1 MKLDSIAKI
10 VQGIHDLVM
19 TVLKIFKVDGKLPA
33 YDFDKEEIDTLKG
46 NLQDIYDGVKEL
58 GE

>member
-19 TVLKIFKVDGKLPA
+19 TVLKIFKVDSKLPA
-33 YDFDKEEIDTLKG
+33 YDFDTEEIDALKG
-46 NLQDIYDGVKEL
+46 NLQDIYDGVQEL
-58 GE
+58 GK